1 MPSPLLLPLL
11 ALVPVS
17 LVMLA
22 LWARQ
27 RRTRDAGWVDAAW
40 TASLGLLAPAYA
52 LLVPGV
58 GWRRA
63 LVAGLVL
70 AWAARLLLHL
80 VPRLRRGPEDGR
92 YRALREKWGADTD
105 RRMRTFFLGQA
116 LLACLFSYPHLLAMG
131 CPEAGVRPLD
141 LVALA
146 LWLVGVGGEALA
158 DRQLARWV
166 REPANKG
173 STCRAGLWRW
183 SRHPNYFF
191 EWVHWLAFPLLA
203 VGAPHGAW
211 AWAGPAV
218 MFLLLRYVTG
228 IPPSEAQALRSR
240 GEDYRRYQ
248 QATSAFV
255 PWPPKAE
262 VPA

>member
-131 CPEAGVRPLD
+131 APEAGVRPLD

-146 LWLVGVGGEALA
+146 LWLVGVGGESLA

-173 STCRAGLWRW
+173 RTCRAGLWRW